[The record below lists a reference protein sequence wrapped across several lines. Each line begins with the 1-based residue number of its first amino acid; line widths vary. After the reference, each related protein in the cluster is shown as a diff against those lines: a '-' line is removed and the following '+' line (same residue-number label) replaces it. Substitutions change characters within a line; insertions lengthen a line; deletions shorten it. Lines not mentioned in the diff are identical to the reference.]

1 MTPFGDILITGRC
14 FVVDIVLK
22 GKEPEV
28 QVEYFGQQSR
38 FFEFFE
44 KIVDDLLKGKGI
56 YAETNSGS
64 NGNAFMYAKKGY
76 SVITNDA
83 SEYSY
88 SVAKAILSDD
98 IPESN
103 FPKYDWLKGYSDT
116 YIKRAA
122 VFASV
127 VDLYGYNAKVPEV
140 LSDELREKIEHYY
153 NEFTNINKKGVR
165 AYKNYNKDLFEYLK
179 TLQDENIHVDA
190 MFMDFAWPWRDGSRT
205 DEYNTTANIYSNV
218 FSKNDRK
225 EINIWDRSNV
235 IENVIKAVNEAK
247 KVSKYVLLSNQS
259 SNYPT
264 PEILEVALL
273 RNGINYEIRH
283 TMLTDAEYEDNLG
296 KEDFFREYLYV
307 IKGDINE

>member
-1 MTPFGDILITGRC
+1 M
-14 FVVDIVLK
+14 DIVLK

-165 AYKNYNKDLFEYLK
+165 AYKNYNMDLFEYLK